1 MKRRLKKHEH
11 LRKREY
17 QKGYTENVE
26 SRRISRVKETQTR
39 EFRKGKFN
47 YTNSYLK
54 LRHLQLFSHLCIPF
68 SLAQCH
74 CPGPRSGIL

>member
-1 MKRRLKKHEH
+1 MKKQLKKHEH
-11 LRKREY
+11 LRKTEY

-26 SRRISRVKETQTR
+26 SRMSRVKETQTR

-54 LRHLQLFSHLCIPF
+54 ALETF
-68 SLAQCH
+68 
-74 CPGPRSGIL
+74 